1 MRAGYQFNESQLED
15 VVARFMK
22 DKDEVLGIHENLLEF
37 KVLEAVRQG
46 MNIAETALDSEA
58 YFELKKA

>member
-1 MRAGYQFNESQLED
+1 
-15 VVARFMK
+15 MK

>member
-1 MRAGYQFNESQLED
+1 
-15 VVARFMK
+15 
-22 DKDEVLGIHENLLEF
+22 
-37 KVLEAVRQG
+37 VLEAVRQG